1 MTDRKKITTS
11 VKLFDDQI
19 ESFKLSGKNMSET
32 IRRLLDNECETIES
46 ISFQIEETENNLK
59 NLKTKK
65 DNLKEHI
72 KKSNPNKVKFFKEAK
87 MAILKNS
94 GYIVGQMA
102 RYRNTFGESITKKKM
117 LEECEL
123 WVDYLKIQKLE

>member
-1 MTDRKKITTS
+1 M
-11 VKLFDDQI
+11 
-19 ESFKLSGKNMSET
+19 
-32 IRRLLDNECETIES
+32 
-46 ISFQIEETENNLK
+46 
-59 NLKTKK
+59 
-65 DNLKEHI
+65 NLKEHI

-123 WVDYLKIQKLE
+123 